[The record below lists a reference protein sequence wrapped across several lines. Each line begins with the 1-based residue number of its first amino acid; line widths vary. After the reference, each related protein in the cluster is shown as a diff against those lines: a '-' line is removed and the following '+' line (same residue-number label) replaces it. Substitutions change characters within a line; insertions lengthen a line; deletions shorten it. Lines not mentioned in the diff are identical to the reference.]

1 MGCWHEQI
9 KWYGQRHAWFGN
21 PDWGLVLPAPALMAY
36 LATGTEVLG
45 AVALLVG
52 LGTRWFAVPLMV
64 TMLVAA
70 FSVHAK
76 NGWQAIADSAS
87 PFANENIEAAMDRLD
102 KAKVCY
108 ANMATTTG

>member
-1 MGCWHEQI
+1 
-9 KWYGQRHAWFGN
+9 
-21 PDWGLVLPAPALMAY
+21 MAY

-102 KAKVCY
+102 KTKDLLSLSFKLY
-108 ANMATTTG
+108 PSYIFFSSILNQLS

>member
-1 MGCWHEQI
+1 
-9 KWYGQRHAWFGN
+9 
-21 PDWGLVLPAPALMAY
+21 MAY

-76 NGWQAIADSAS
+76 NGWQAIKDSWH
-87 PFANENIEAAMDRLD
+87 
-102 KAKVCY
+102 
-108 ANMATTTG
+108 